1 MNKED
6 LKNKI
11 ETFYVQSLNMSNPDF
26 LIGLDAIKSIIGIEL
41 SQINTNLL
49 DWFSDSIND
58 VELSEYI
65 QSNFEDIPGAISF
78 YSLESAL
85 LKNNKEKSY
94 ESIFYLSK
102 VSEGTQIF
110 EFLLEFSLRYTEDR
124 FRYIWHIMRLEKFFD
139 GKYRIESLNRC
150 IELLIDDDYI
160 EYTPSM
166 SNSFSNWEGLLGLE
180 TNNNILLYYTIYNS
194 ELIRLNYIRRLII
207 GRLERMDIKNY
218 SKTDTNVKEEQILE
232 GRTWIN
238 KYFNTLKIDAI
249 SLNQVI
255 LFDQVRSCLL
265 FSKQDIDI
273 KLFWN
278 HLNKS
283 LCN

>member
-65 QSNFEDIPGAISF
+65 PSNFEDIPGAISF

-110 EFLLEFSLRYTEDR
+110 EFLLEFSLRYTEDC

-160 EYTPSM
+160 EYNPSM
-166 SNSFSNWEGLLGLE
+166 SNSFSNWEGLLDLE
-180 TNNNILLYYTIYNS
+180 VNNNILLYYTIYNS

-207 GRLERMDIKNY
+207 GRLEKMDIKNY
-218 SKTDTNVKEEQILE
+218 SRTDTNVKEEQILE

-255 LFDQVRSCLL
+255 LLDQVRSCLL
-265 FSKQDIDI
+265 FAKQDIDI

>member
-6 LKNKI
+6 LKIKI
-11 ETFYVQSLNMSNPDF
+11 ETFYVQSLNVSEPDF
-26 LIGLDAIKSIIGIEL
+26 LIGLDAIKSVIGIDL
-41 SQINTNLL
+41 DQINTNLL
-49 DWFSDSIND
+49 DWFSDSISD
-58 VELSEYI
+58 VELSEYVPN
-65 QSNFEDIPGAISF
+65 NFEDIPGAISF

-85 LKNNKEKSY
+85 LEKNKDKSY

-110 EFLLEFSLRYTEDR
+110 EFLLEFSLRYTEDC

-150 IELLIDDDYI
+150 IELLIDNDYV
-160 EYTPSM
+160 
-166 SNSFSNWEGLLGLE
+166 SFNLSISSSLSNWKDYLYLE
-180 TNNNILLYYTIYNS
+180 VDKNILLYYTIYKS
-194 ELIRLNYIRRLII
+194 DLIRSSYIRRLII
-207 GRLERMDIKNY
+207 GRLEKFDIKEY
-218 SKTDTNVKEEQILE
+218 SQNSLNIKKEQVVD
-232 GRTWIN
+232 GRMWIN
-238 KYFNTLKIDAI
+238 KYFAGLKIDSI
-249 SLNQVI
+249 NLNQII

-265 FSKQDIDI
+265 FSKQDVDI

-278 HLNKS
+278 YLNEN

>member
-11 ETFYVQSLNMSNPDF
+11 ETFYVQSLNIADPCF
-26 LIGLDAIKSIIGIEL
+26 LIALDAIKSIIGMDL
-41 SQINTNLL
+41 NQINTNLL

-58 VELSEYI
+58 IKLSEYI
-65 QSNFEDIPGAISF
+65 PHSFEDIPGAISF

-85 LKNNKEKSY
+85 LKNDKKKSY
-94 ESIFYLSK
+94 ESVFYLSK

-110 EFLLEFSLRYTEDR
+110 EFLLEFSLRYTENCSK
-124 FRYIWHIMRLEKFFD
+124 YIWHIMRLEKFFD

-150 IELLIDDDYI
+150 IELLIDDEYI
-160 EYTPSM
+160 NYTPSV
-166 SNSFSNWEGLLGLE
+166 SNSLSNWQDYLCLE
-180 TNNNILLYYTIYNS
+180 VDNNIFSYYTIYKSN
-194 ELIRLNYIRRLII
+194 LIRLDYIRRLII
-207 GRLERMDIKNY
+207 GRLEGMDVKKYCKTDIDIK
-218 SKTDTNVKEEQILE
+218 KDQIVE
-232 GRTWIN
+232 GRLWIN
-238 KYFNTLKIDAI
+238 KYFSSLKIEDI
-249 SLNQVI
+249 SLNQII

-265 FSKQDIDI
+265 FSKQDVDV

-278 HLNKS
+278 HLNKN

>member
-26 LIGLDAIKSIIGIEL
+26 LIGLDAIKSIIGIDL
-41 SQINTNLL
+41 NQINTNLL
-49 DWFSDSIND
+49 DWFSDSVHD
-58 VELSEYI
+58 VELSEYMPH
-65 QSNFEDIPGAISF
+65 NFEDIPGAISF

-85 LKNNKEKSY
+85 LENNKEKSY
-94 ESIFYLSK
+94 QSVFYLSK

-110 EFLLEFSLRYTEDR
+110 EFLLEFSLRHTEDCSK
-124 FRYIWHIMRLEKFFD
+124 YIWHIMRLEKFFD

-160 EYTPSM
+160 DHTSSV
-166 SNSFSNWEGLLGLE
+166 SNSLSNWKDYLYVEIDD
-180 TNNNILLYYTIYNS
+180 NIFLYYTIFKS
-194 ELIRLNYIRRLII
+194 DLIRSNYIRRLII
-207 GRLERMDIKNY
+207 GRLEGIDVKKY
-218 SKTDTNVKEEQILE
+218 SKFDMNIKKEQVID
-232 GRTWIN
+232 GRLWIN
-238 KYFNTLKIDAI
+238 KYFTDSKKEDIT
-249 SLNQVI
+249 LNQII

-265 FSKQDIDI
+265 FAKEDIDV
-273 KLFWN
+273 KLFWS
-278 HLNKS
+278 HLNKN